1 MDKFTL
7 HREDAL
13 LLIIDIQE
21 RLAPAVR
28 NKKEVIKNTNI
39 LVETSKTLNLPIVV
53 TEQYPKGLGPTVEE
67 IKENLGDA
75 QIFDKILFNAC
86 TDDVMKAI
94 ETYSKRKIIITGMET
109 HICVFQTTRDLLNE
123 GYQVFLVAD
132 GVSSRTEDNYKNGL
146 ELMKEMGAIITNTE
160 TVLFDLIKK
169 AGTPEFK
176 ALSKLIK

>member
-1 MDKFTL
+1 
-7 HREDAL
+7 
-13 LLIIDIQE
+13 
-21 RLAPAVR
+21 
-28 NKKEVIKNTNI
+28 
-39 LVETSKTLNLPIVV
+39 
-53 TEQYPKGLGPTVEE
+53 
-67 IKENLGDA
+67 
-75 QIFDKILFNAC
+75 
-86 TDDVMKAI
+86 MK
-94 ETYSKRKIIITGMET
+94 
-109 HICVFQTTRDLLNE
+109 